1 MSSQKENYLAS
12 YESNFNLFALDNI
25 GFENFPPLENPFGT
39 ITANENISVLLTSR
53 IRNIETN
60 SPLLAFSDNQG
71 LRSAFLFGENSWK
84 WREQNYL
91 DKKEFTDFDL
101 FVDKT
106 IQFLATNNSKKSFI
120 INHERFYNSGDAL
133 EITAQYFN
141 KNYELDEKARLT
153 ISVTN
158 TKTKQVKKY
167 DLLRDS
173 NAFKVSLDGLI
184 AGQYTFTVKELNS
197 NASYTNGFEIL
208 DFDIEKQF
216 VNPDLTKLKQ
226 LASQTNGKAYVPNQ
240 IDDLVKILLANEDYK
255 AVQKSIV
262 KKTPIIDWIWLLILI
277 AISLASEWFIR
288 KYNGML

>member
-1 MSSQKENYLAS
+1 
-12 YESNFNLFALDNI
+12 
-25 GFENFPPLENPFGT
+25 
-39 ITANENISVLLTSR
+39 
-53 IRNIETN
+53 
-60 SPLLAFSDNQG
+60 
-71 LRSAFLFGENSWK
+71 
-84 WREQNYL
+84 
-91 DKKEFTDFDL
+91 
-101 FVDKT
+101 
-106 IQFLATNNSKKSFI
+106 
-120 INHERFYNSGDAL
+120 
-133 EITAQYFN
+133 
-141 KNYELDEKARLT
+141 
-153 ISVTN
+153 
-158 TKTKQVKKY
+158 
-167 DLLRDS
+167 
-173 NAFKVSLDGLI
+173 LDGLI